1 MNRPGTI
8 VRVHVPSPE
17 GEGQEEGMENRRDD
31 ETGRVGGAGVEGML
45 VTVEGGLVV
54 RGAEESMK
62 GRGDEVE
69 A

>member
-1 MNRPGTI
+1 
-8 VRVHVPSPE
+8 
-17 GEGQEEGMENRRDD
+17 MENRRDD

-54 RGAEESMK
+54 GGADESMK